1 MDARENGCSPAVRVR
16 VSQGEGGSDRG
27 EWYYALG
34 GVVGHGVAGVGGERG
49 RRKWLPRMYIPRAR
63 DLLLSLMECACC
75 YTKGCLL
82 FVFCSRS
89 HCGGRSLSLSLSHRG
104 SPSSFPPCLR
114 CRMRLSDDAEDE
126 GGPPACGTHS
136 ANFGSA
142 LKFPYECAF
151 FFLFLSF
158 LFCLKAGR

>member
-16 VSQGEGGSDRG
+16 VSQGEEGSDRG

-82 FVFCSRS
+82 FVFLFSVTLWR
-89 HCGGRSLSLSLSHRG
+89 
-104 SPSSFPPCLR
+104 PIFV
-114 CRMRLSDDAEDE
+114 
-126 GGPPACGTHS
+126 
-136 ANFGSA
+136 
-142 LKFPYECAF
+142 AF
-151 FFLFLSF
+151 VKS
-158 LFCLKAGR
+158 